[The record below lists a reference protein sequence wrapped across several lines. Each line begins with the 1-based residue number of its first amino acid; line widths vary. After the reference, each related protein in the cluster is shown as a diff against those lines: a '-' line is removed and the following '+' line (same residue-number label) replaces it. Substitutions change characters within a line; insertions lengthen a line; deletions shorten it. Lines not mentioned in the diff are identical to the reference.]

1 MNQKDYWEEAAQK
14 KQFTTPFQAEEFS
27 KYVTQDQLIADIGCG
42 YGRTLNELYQMGYR
56 HLIGMD
62 FSEEMIRRGT
72 ATYPYLNLHVMQAGR
87 IDLEDQ
93 SVDAVILFAV
103 LTCIVSDAEQEKL
116 IQEIRR
122 VLKPEGVIYINDFLL
137 NRDARNLERY
147 QKYQEK
153 YGVYGAFELS
163 EGAVLRHQD
172 EAHMTKL
179 LRDFE
184 QLEYQHLTF
193 TTMNGHTSNGFYYIG
208 KKPDVVK

>member
-103 LTCIVSDAEQEKL
+103 LTCIVSDEEQEKL

-153 YGVYGAFELS
+153 YGVYGAFELP

-172 EAHMTKL
+172 EVHMRKL

>member
-103 LTCIVSDAEQEKL
+103 LTCIVSDEEQEKL

-153 YGVYGAFELS
+153 YGVYGAFELP

-172 EAHMTKL
+172 EAHMRKL